1 MRILLYIVI
10 GLTIGSASG
19 AMGIGGGV
27 LLVPALV
34 WLCGFTPAR
43 AAGTSLAVLVP
54 PIGLPA
60 AYKYYLEGR
69 MDASAAVWIA
79 AAFVIGAYLGASV
92 IDRIPEEIL
101 RLAFGALI
109 SFVAMRFMLDSSS
122 EATKAAGG
130 LTAFLLA
137 WLTFHLLRT
146 LGRKHL
152 EAPDLGEH
160 IRAKEAQGWGD
171 PEYQI

>member
-1 MRILLYIVI
+1 MIYIVI
-10 GLTIGSASG
+10 GFTIGSASG

-60 AYKYYLEGR
+60 AYRYYAEGR
-69 MDASAAVWIA
+69 MDLAAALWIASA
-79 AAFVIGAYLGASV
+79 FVLGAYLGAAV
-92 IDRIPEEIL
+92 VDRLPEEIL
-101 RLAFGALI
+101 RLAFGAVMI
-109 SFVAMRFMLDSSS
+109 YVALRFMLDSSS

-130 LTAFLLA
+130 FTAFLLA
-137 WLTFHLLRT
+137 WLVFLVLRA

-152 EAPDLGEH
+152 EAPDLGEQ
-160 IRAKEAQGWGD
+160 IRIKEAQGWGD